1 MSNARIH
8 ARNLLA
14 NWVGHG
20 ANVVVLFFLSPFV
33 VHTLGKT
40 EFGIWS
46 LLNVVTGYMGLFD
59 IGVRSST
66 GRYIIFYLGREDHKS
81 VGETI
86 RTGLGFFSVIGLLI
100 LAAGFVAGL
109 LFPVFFPTSPP
120 QYQGLV
126 AWLLPVLAIGVWC
139 SALEAVFS
147 SVLTGHE
154 RFDLARGVDLVVLA
168 VRTAGTV
175 AALKLGYGLIGM
187 TVATVACHGIGVG
200 GNWWLA
206 RRVYPAM
213 KAWPFAL
220 TWARLKELLGYGLAA
235 FVGRASAKV
244 IGQTSLIVVGAIISV
259 AAVTTYSVGAMLV
272 FYTWSFLELIGQTL
286 FPSLQKAS
294 ARGDEESE
302 RWYYLRQI
310 RMTIMFGLPAY
321 LGFILLGREFI
332 RLWMGGPGFDET
344 AVAQAAAVM
353 AILSLAR
360 LLALHS
366 FAPSSLLW
374 ARGYVWF
381 DTLFSAVEAA
391 ANLGLGVV
399 LVLVFDLDLYGVAL
413 GSLIAMVLVR
423 GLVIPWRANYL
434 LGIRWRRF
442 LGLAVA
448 AGASAALFGGWCLL
462 IVRVVPP
469 SSWGLFAAD
478 IVAALLGYAVI
489 AIVLLVPR
497 SDRERLLRVVR
508 GWAGRNQTPR
518 ET

>member
-1 MSNARIH
+1 MSGARVH

-14 NWVGHG
+14 NWTAHG
-20 ANVVVLFFLSPFV
+20 ASMVVLFFLSPFI

-40 EFGIWS
+40 EYGIWS
-46 LLNVVTGYMGLFD
+46 LLTVLTGYMGLFD

-66 GRYIIFYLGREDHKS
+66 GRYIIFYLGQEDHKS

-109 LFPVFFPTSPP
+109 LFPVFFPTSPQ
-120 QYQGLV
+120 QYHGLV
-126 AWLLPVLAIGVWC
+126 VWLLPVLALGVWC

-272 FYTWSFLELIGQTL
+272 FYTWSFLDLIGQTL

-310 RMTIMFGLPAY
+310 RMTVMFGLPAY
-321 LGFILLGREFI
+321 LGFVLFGHDFI

-344 AVAQAAAVM
+344 AVVQAATVM
-353 AILSLAR
+353 AILSVAR

-423 GLVIPWRANYL
+423 GLVLPWRANHL
-434 LGIRWRRF
+434 LEIRWRRF
-442 LGLAVA
+442 LGLAA
-448 AGASAALFGGWCLL
+448 TAGVSVALFGGWCLL
-462 IVRVVPP
+462 IGRVVPP
-469 SSWGLFAAD
+469 DSWGLFVAD
-478 IVAALLGYAVI
+478 VVAATVGYAVI
-489 AIVLLVPR
+489 AVVLLVPR

-508 GWAGRNQTPR
+508 GWAGRNRVPS
-518 ET
+518 EK